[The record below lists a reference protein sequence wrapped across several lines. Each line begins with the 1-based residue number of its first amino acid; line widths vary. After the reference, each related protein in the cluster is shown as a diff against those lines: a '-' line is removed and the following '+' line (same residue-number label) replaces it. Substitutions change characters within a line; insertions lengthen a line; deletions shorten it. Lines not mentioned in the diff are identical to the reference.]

1 MKYNK
6 SVLIYNRDS
15 VELSLI
21 GVLLE
26 AEDCTVYST
35 SFGLEAIRI
44 LQKNDIDIIL
54 SSQELEGMDGQ
65 EFKQLAEKIKPGVS
79 IYLLPVTTKEKVGQ
93 LEPISNVTVNLKEF
107 VQFIQNHIRTE
118 NRLVN
123 ESVRFKDFFFAFTD
137 RILQVFEVNDRYFF
151 NNDHLVANLSK
162 KIAYKMG
169 LEEKLVEAIYI
180 SSLLRDIGKIGIKN
194 QILEKGKLGQAEL
207 TTIKSHPLITVQILK
222 QVKFPWNVDS
232 IIIHHHEHYDGNG
245 YPHGVKARQIPLG
258 SRIISIVDSYVAM
271 TTDRPYRKAMSKEEA
286 IQEINKKAGSQFD
299 PEVVE
304 AFLAVIRKE
313 KTQAI
318 ERKRILVLEGEE
330 TISALIKLNIKSDE
344 IEVLSANT
352 TPEAIQ
358 HLAKENIYAIIAD
371 SEILSKEKNYF
382 YNVVRQSRLTGS
394 IPFIIILPNH
404 EYPRQLRDPLVDFIV
419 KPLDIDELA
428 KKIENLSK
436 VELVEPK
443 TSQPGKESKGVI
455 GKLEDF
461 GLADIIQVLN
471 MGLKTA
477 RIVLERGGDKGEIY
491 LNRGKIVNVR
501 VLDLTGDEAFFALMG
516 WEDGVFHLFH
526 GQTTDDIN
534 VTMDTMTLLLE
545 SSKALDER
553 FRSFREKGEIGCIG
567 I

>member
-6 SVLIYNRDS
+6 SVLIYNRNS

-21 GVLLE
+21 GALLE
-26 AEDCTVYST
+26 AEECTVYST
-35 SFGLEAIRI
+35 SFPLEAIRI
-44 LQKNDIDIIL
+44 LQKNNIDIIL
-54 SSQELEGMDGQ
+54 STQELEGMDGQ

-79 IYLLPVTTKEKVGQ
+79 IYLLPVTTKENESQ
-93 LEPISNVTVNLKEF
+93 LEPVSNVTVNLKEF

-123 ESVRFKDFFFAFTD
+123 ESMRFKEFFFGFTD
-137 RILQVFEVNDRYFF
+137 RLLQVFEVNDRYFF

-180 SSLLRDIGKIGIKN
+180 SALLRDIGKIGIKN
-194 QILEKGKLGQAEL
+194 QILERGKLGQAEL

-271 TTDRPYRKAMSKEEA
+271 TMDRPYRKAMSREEA

-304 AFLAVIRKE
+304 AFLAVILKE
-313 KTQAI
+313 KTSPVQ
-318 ERKRILVLEGEE
+318 RKRILVLEGEDAV
-330 TISALIKLNIKSDE
+330 SALIKLNIKSDE

-352 TPEAIQ
+352 TPEAIK
-358 HLAKENIYAIIAD
+358 HLAKGNIYAIIAE
-371 SEILSKEKNYF
+371 SEILSNEKYYF

-394 IPFIIILPNH
+394 IPFIIILPTR
-404 EYPRQLRDPLVDFIV
+404 EYPRHLTDRLVDFIV
-419 KPLDIDELA
+419 MPLDIDELTT
-428 KKIENLSK
+428 KIENLSR
-436 VELVEPK
+436 VEAVEPK
-443 TSQPGKESKGVI
+443 TTQPESESKGVT
-455 GKLEDF
+455 GNLEDF
-461 GLADIIQVLN
+461 SLADIIQVLN

-477 RIVLERGGDKGEIY
+477 RIVLERGKDKGEIY

-501 VLDLTGDEAFFALMG
+501 ALDLSGHEAFFELMG
-516 WEDGVFHLFH
+516 WGEGIFHIFH
-526 GQTTDDIN
+526 GQTTAEIN
-534 VTMDTMTLLLE
+534 ATKDTMTLLLE
-545 SSKALDER
+545 SSKALDEKR
-553 FRSFREKGEIGCIG
+553 YRAK
-567 I
+567 